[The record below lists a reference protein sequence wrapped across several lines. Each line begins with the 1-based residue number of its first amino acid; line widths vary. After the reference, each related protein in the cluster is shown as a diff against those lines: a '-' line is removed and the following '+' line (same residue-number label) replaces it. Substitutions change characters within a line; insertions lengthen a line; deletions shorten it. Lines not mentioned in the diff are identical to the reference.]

1 MLLCFPLIHTPGV
14 ATLRKLFGKKLRSIR
29 KRRGMTQQEF
39 AELLDISIDFLS
51 LIERGLNA
59 PSFESIESFSI
70 TLGIPVRDF
79 FDFSS
84 EPVSQAH

>member
-1 MLLCFPLIHTPGV
+1 MSEAVGHTSCV
-14 ATLRKLFGKKLRSIR
+14 ATLRRQFGKKLRSIR
-29 KRRGMTQQEF
+29 KRRNMTQEQF
-39 AELLDISIDFLS
+39 AELLDISVDFLS
-51 LIERGLNA
+51 LVERGLNA

-84 EPVSQAH
+84 DPTP

>member
-1 MLLCFPLIHTPGV
+1 
-14 ATLRKLFGKKLRSIR
+14 
-29 KRRGMTQQEF
+29 MTQEQF
-39 AELLDISIDFLS
+39 AEMINISVDFLN

-70 TLGIPVRDF
+70 KLGILVRDF

-84 EPVSQAH
+84 DTAA